1 MTGELHKVK
10 KHILTSILCVGLL
23 VLGSTFVAT
32 GSASAETMPVILIIP
47 FNIHAGKDQS
57 FLKPAITDMLYT
69 RLSAENRTV
78 LVEKG
83 DTRTD
88 SVSAED
94 AVSMGR
100 QQNANY
106 VLFGSI
112 TILGTM
118 VSTDAQL
125 VGLAQ
130 DKPLLTFNEVGQSQ
144 SDIIGHVDHLTTRIN
159 ETVFGVA
166 KAVVLPP
173 ASDPAADD
181 IHTHPEKLVIPGIT
195 PKTPPALAPE
205 SAPAPS
211 PAPSTAPAKSIAP
224 AAPTAP
230 TTSTAPATPTAPTT
244 STGPTPPAPAAPIVV
259 VAPQKDADENS
270 LSYWKS
276 ESFSATIE
284 GLSIADVD
292 GDGFNEVVF
301 VSYNQI
307 FVYRYQNKSLQ
318 EIKTFSH
325 KSFHRLMF
333 VDTADINQNGT
344 PEIFVTDYIS
354 SNQRLKSIVL
364 EWNGRDFAVL
374 DELTNWYLRVLKT
387 PASGTLLLGQKRGT
401 GSSST
406 FATSPQEALFDR
418 DIHEMKWRDGRY
430 AAADKFA
437 VPKEM
442 TLFDFTQGDA
452 SNNGQTET
460 VAFLRNDFFRIYDQ
474 TWESTWESDQIY
486 GGSRLFF
493 EAPNMGRTGTVAH
506 SVSRS
511 GKTVKYYLPQRIHVS
526 DIDGDGLNEI
536 IVVKN
541 YDGEGGIFSR
551 MKAFKEG
558 RIDCF
563 SYDNIGVQP
572 KWQTRNI
579 AGYISDYVI
588 GDLNNDGIN
597 EIVLSTVAK
606 SKSLLSKGKSYIVSI
621 VPVSE

>member
-1 MTGELHKVK
+1 M
-10 KHILTSILCVGLL
+10 GLL
-23 VLGSTFVAT
+23 IMGSALVAT
-32 GSASAETMPVILIIP
+32 GPASAETRSGILIIP
-47 FNIHAGKDQS
+47 FNIHAQEVQS

-78 LVEKG
+78 IVEEVG
-83 DTRTD
+83 DRTD
-88 SVSAED
+88 PLSAGD
-94 AVSMGR
+94 AIAMG
-100 QQNANY
+100 QQKKVDY

-112 TILGTM
+112 TMLGTM

-125 VGLAQ
+125 VGVAQ
-130 DKPLLTFNEVGQSQ
+130 EKPLLTFNEVGQDQ
-144 SDIIGHVDHLTTRIN
+144 GDIIAHMEHLTTRIN

-166 KAVVLPP
+166 KGVVLSP

-195 PKTPPALAPE
+195 PETPPAL
-205 SAPAPS
+205 
-211 PAPSTAPAKSIAP
+211 APSTAPAKSSAS
-224 AAPTAP
+224 AALTAP
-230 TTSTAPATPTAPTT
+230 TTSTAPATSTVPTTSAAPTT
-244 STGPTPPAPAAPIVV
+244 TAPAAPIVL
-259 VAPQKDADENS
+259 VAPQTDEDESS

-276 ESFSATIE
+276 ESFPATIE

-292 GDGFNEVVF
+292 GDGSNEVVF
-301 VSYNQI
+301 VSYDQI
-307 FVYRYQNKSLQ
+307 FIYRYQNESLQ
-318 EIKTFSH
+318 EIKTFSN

-364 EWNGRDFAVL
+364 EWNGREFAVL

-401 GSSST
+401 GSSAT
-406 FATSPQEALFDR
+406 FATSPQEALFDL

-430 AAADKFA
+430 EAAGKFA
-437 VPKEM
+437 GPKEM

-460 VAFLRNDFFRIYDQ
+460 VAFLRNDFFRIYNQ
-474 TWESTWESDQIY
+474 AGESTWESGQIY

-493 EAPNMGRTGTVAH
+493 EAPNMDRTGAVANG
-506 SVSRS
+506 VSRT
-511 GKTVKYYLPQRIHVS
+511 GKSVKYYLPQRIHVS

-563 SYDNIGVQP
+563 SYDDIGVQR

-588 GDLNNDGIN
+588 GDLDNDGIN

-606 SKSLLSKGKSYIVSI
+606 NKSVFNKGRSYIMSCKAVK
-621 VPVSE
+621 E

>member
-1 MTGELHKVK
+1 MK
-10 KHILTSILCVGLL
+10 KQILISIVFMGLL
-23 VLGSTFVAT
+23 TMGSALVAT
-32 GSASAETMPVILIIP
+32 GPASAETRSGILIIP
-47 FNIHAGKDQS
+47 FNIHAQEVQS
-57 FLKPAITDMLYT
+57 FLIPAITDMLYT

-78 LVEKG
+78 SVEKMPAG
-83 DTRTD
+83 TEPV
-88 SVSAED
+88 SVED
-94 AVSMGR
+94 AIAMGQ
-100 QQNANY
+100 QQNVDY
-106 VLFGSI
+106 VLFGSV
-112 TILGTM
+112 TMLGSM
-118 VSTDAQL
+118 ISTDAQL
-125 VGLAQ
+125 VGVAQ
-130 DKPLLTFNEVGQSQ
+130 EKPLLTFNEVGQDQ
-144 SDIIGHVDHLTTRIN
+144 GDIIAHMEHLTTRIN

-166 KAVVLPP
+166 KGVVLSP

-195 PKTPPALAPE
+195 PETPPAL
-205 SAPAPS
+205 
-211 PAPSTAPAKSIAP
+211 APSTAPAKS
-224 AAPTAP
+224 TAP
-230 TTSTAPATPTAPTT
+230 TTSTAPATMTAPTA
-244 STGPTPPAPAAPIVV
+244 SAAPTTTAPAAPIVL
-259 VAPQKDADENS
+259 VAPQTDEDESS

-276 ESFSATIE
+276 ESFPATIE

-292 GDGFNEVVF
+292 GDGSNEIVF
-301 VSYNQI
+301 VSYDQI
-307 FVYRYQNKSLQ
+307 FIYRYQNESLK
-318 EIKTFSH
+318 EIKILSN

-406 FATSPQEALFDR
+406 FTNRPQEALFDL
-418 DIHEMKWRDGRY
+418 DIHEMKWQDGRY
-430 AAADKFA
+430 EAAGKFA
-437 VPKEM
+437 GPKEM

-474 TWESTWESDQIY
+474 DGESTWESGQIY
-486 GGSRLFF
+486 GGNRLFF
-493 EAPNMGRTGTVAH
+493 EAPNMDRTGSVAQG
-506 SVSRS
+506 VSRS
-511 GKTVKYYLPQRIHVS
+511 AKSVKYYLPQRIHVS

-563 SYDNIGVQP
+563 SYDDVGVQR

-588 GDLNNDGIN
+588 GDLDNDGVN

-606 SKSLLSKGKSYIVSI
+606 NKSVFNKGKSYIMSCKAVK
-621 VPVSE
+621 E